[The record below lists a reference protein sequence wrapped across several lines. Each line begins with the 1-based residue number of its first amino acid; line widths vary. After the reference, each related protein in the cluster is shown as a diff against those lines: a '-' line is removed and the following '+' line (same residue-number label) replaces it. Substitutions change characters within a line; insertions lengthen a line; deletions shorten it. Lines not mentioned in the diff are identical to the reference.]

1 MGKDILTRELLLKSV
16 EEWNAARRANPDLK
30 PDLYYAYLHG
40 RDLRGVD
47 FRGADLRCTDLSEAD
62 LRWADLSE
70 ADLRGAYLCQVNLS
84 EANLNRADF
93 SQTTF
98 KRGADGVLG
107 GINKDRI
114 VGTDL
119 TKANLHKAFIPGANL
134 SEAHLR
140 GADLSN
146 SVLSGTKLS
155 GVNCVDADLN
165 GADLHGA
172 ELQGAILIR
181 TKLMEANLSWS
192 ELKGAILSEANFSGA
207 VVDNTTFGAVDLSR
221 AVGLDTLQHN
231 GPSTIGIDTIY
242 ASNGNIPEVFL
253 RGCGVPDNFIEYV
266 RSLTAKPFDY
276 YSCFISHSTA
286 DKVFADRLYADL
298 QAKGVRCWYAPHD
311 MEGGEHVDT
320 QIDRAIKVHEKLLL
334 VLSESSINS
343 NWVKR
348 EITKAVKREDAEGKR
363 VLFPISLVDF
373 TKIEAWEFVDSKGRD
388 LSEEIRKFYI
398 PSFKGWE
405 HDNSIYKTEFDK
417 LLRDFKDKS
426 KQ

>member
-1 MGKDILTRELLLKSV
+1 
-16 EEWNAARRANPDLK
+16 
-30 PDLYYAYLHG
+30 
-40 RDLRGVD
+40 
-47 FRGADLRCTDLSEAD
+47 
-62 LRWADLSE
+62 
-70 ADLRGAYLCQVNLS
+70 
-84 EANLNRADF
+84 
-93 SQTTF
+93 
-98 KRGADGVLG
+98 
-107 GINKDRI
+107 
-114 VGTDL
+114 
-119 TKANLHKAFIPGANL
+119 
-134 SEAHLR
+134 
-140 GADLSN
+140 
-146 SVLSGTKLS
+146 
-155 GVNCVDADLN
+155 
-165 GADLHGA
+165 
-172 ELQGAILIR
+172 
-181 TKLMEANLSWS
+181 MEANLSWS